1 MAFLVRPGGDLDA
14 ASRIAVKDAGE
25 LQPINDA
32 QGAVEPAAVGLGFAM
47 RTNQKPAHGAGIAA
61 NHIADPVN
69 HGVEPGLAEFVGQPV
84 PPLDLDR
91 RIGRAVDTGLV
102 AAELCKAL
110 QIRDN
115 ALSVDGWHIF
125 TSL

>member
-1 MAFLVRPGGDLDA
+1 MAFLVRPRGDLDD
-14 ASRIAVKDAGE
+14 ASCIAVKDAGE

-32 QGAVEPAAVGLGFAM
+32 QGAVEPAAIGLGLAM
-47 RTNQKPAHGAGIAA
+47 RTDQQPAAHPGIAA
-61 NHIADPVN
+61 DHITNPVD
-69 HGVEPGLAEFVGQPV
+69 HRIEPRFAEFIGQPM
-84 PPLDLDR
+84 PRLDVDR
-91 RIGRAVDTGLV
+91 RIGRPVDPGLV
-102 AAELCKAL
+102 AAEFCKPL